1 MPTPSIFIAGEREQV
16 AKTVLMPG
24 DPKRATFIAE
34 TYFENPE
41 LVSDIRGIPVYTGR
55 YRGKRLS
62 VMASGMGVPS
72 MGIYSHD
79 LYEYFDVEAIIRV
92 GTAGGIHPDLDVR
105 DIVIGQ
111 AACTV
116 SGFLTQFRL
125 PGSYTPIADFGL
137 LRKAA
142 DQAEKMGLTYKVGNL
157 YCSDF
162 FYDDAQSTADW
173 RKLGVLAVEM
183 ESAGLYANAALYG
196 KKALCICTVSDCP
209 LEGKF
214 STPEEC
220 ERDFTGMMELALEI
234 AEG

>member
-1 MPTPSIFIAGEREQV
+1 MSTPSIFIDGDESNI

-24 DPKRATFIAE
+24 DPLRARFIAE
-34 TYFENPE
+34 TYLDGPE
-41 LVSDIRGIPVYTGR
+41 LVSNIRGIPVYTGT
-55 YRGKRLS
+55 YKGKRVT

-79 LYEYFDVEAIIRV
+79 LYAYFGVENIIRV
-92 GTAGGIHPDLDVR
+92 GTAGGIHKDLKIR

-116 SGFLTQFRL
+116 SNFLYQFRL
-125 PGSYTPIADFGL
+125 PGTYAPIADFGL
-137 LRKAA
+137 MRKAA
-142 DQAEKMGLTYKVGNL
+142 DRAEEMGLSYRVGNL

-162 FYDDAQSTADW
+162 FYDDANSQAEW

-183 ESAGLYANAALYG
+183 ESAALYTNAALFG
-196 KKALCICTVSDCP
+196 KKALCICTVSD
-209 LEGKF
+209 LIIEKEF

-220 ERDFTGMMELALEI
+220 ERSFTDMMVLALEI
-234 AEG
+234 AE